1 MKKSISA
8 LENVDLIYGLILSI
22 AGKLSSA
29 SIRLFVVAVVF
40 FFCVFF
46 FCFCFFFVCFLSE
59 LLSKYTQGFIA
70 RVSNILDQDQ
80 T

>member
-29 SIRLFVVAVVF
+29 SIRLFVVAVVV
-40 FFCVFF
+40 FFCL
-46 FCFCFFFVCFLSE
+46 FVMFILSE
-59 LLSKYTQGFIA
+59 LLTKYSQGFIA